1 MIPFYSKLSPKL
13 KLYIPIILGVI
24 LAVSI
29 ISVYSVNKLQ
39 KNIYSSIERNLTMEV
54 NTIKIMFERERDL
67 KLDKVKT
74 DLKVAHEEFLDQDFN
89 VQKSTFTIPV
99 VNQITK
105 QNHTAEIK
113 KWNLGSN
120 EIYNNFSYVDKIKNL
135 VGGTITIF
143 QKIDSG
149 YVRISTNVLKS
160 DGSRAVGTYI
170 PNESPVV
177 KTIESNEVYFGRAYV
192 VNDWYITAYEP
203 IYWDNKIV
211 GMLYVG
217 GKEKDLDILHEK
229 LIGLKIGRSGF
240 PFVLDE
246 SGTFIIHPFASGER
260 WENEPIINDI
270 ITNKTGIRT
279 YSLNSDGIK
288 KVVAFDYFEDF
299 KLFIA
304 AVMPVS
310 EEAGQLLWEMI
321 INSIIIGLVIILA
334 FSIFVY
340 FITAENVR
348 KFLSQLEHSS
358 KKLKSTQKALEQ
370 SEQHFQSLFNN
381 SSDDIFVID
390 FNGKLIEVNQVAC
403 ENLGYSHA
411 EMLTMHIRDIKSEG
425 FKEAVDNNITMI
437 SKFGKHRYESE
448 NITKEGKTIPVE
460 MKSRVIDYK
469 GKRVIL
475 TIARDI
481 SERKEMEDKILT
493 TIIQTEENER
503 KRFAA
508 DLHDD
513 LGPILSTVKLFT
525 DLLKKKNYKKINEEE
540 AIKNIEELVDAAITS
555 TRTISRNI
563 RPNILQDFGLAAAV
577 NDFCAFINKSESVQI
592 DIKTSEYTIEHRGI
606 EESIL
611 YQAVK
616 ELINNT
622 LKHSGA
628 KNIRIELKS
637 HKKQIILYYR
647 DDGVGFDFNTVY
659 KQTSGLGLNNIVN
672 KIKSVRG
679 TVDINTKP
687 GTGMFL
693 LASVILKDNLN

>member
-1 MIPFYSKLSPKL
+1 MKQLYLRLSPKL
-13 KLYIPIILGVI
+13 KLYFPILFGII
-24 LAVSI
+24 LAVTI
-29 ISVYSVNKLQ
+29 ISTYSTRKLQ
-39 KNIYSSIERNLTMEV
+39 KNLYSGIERNLAMEV

-67 KLDKVKT
+67 KLDKVQT
-74 DLKVAHEEFLDQDFN
+74 DLKVAHEEFLDQNFN
-89 VQKSTFTIPV
+89 VGALKTQIPV
-99 VNQITK
+99 TNQITQEK
-105 QNHTAEIK
+105 YTATISQ
-113 KWNLGSN
+113 WNLGGA
-120 EIYNNFSYVDKIKNL
+120 EVYNDFGFVDKIKNL

-149 YVRISTNVLKS
+149 YVRISTNVLKL
-160 DGSRAVGTYI
+160 DGTRAVGTYI
-170 PNESPVV
+170 PNNSPVV
-177 KTIESNEVYFGRAYV
+177 KTIEKGSIYFGRAYV

-203 IYWDNKIV
+203 LFWKNEIV

-217 GKEKDLDILHEK
+217 GKEKDLDKLRDK
-229 LIGLKIGRSGF
+229 LIGLKIGNDGF

-246 SGTFIIHPFASGER
+246 NGAFIIHPYAVGEN
-260 WENEPIINDI
+260 WTNEPIIGHILD
-270 ITNKTGIRT
+270 KKSGISGYALIRD
-279 YSLNSDGIK
+279 NIEK
-288 KVVAFDYFEDF
+288 IVAFDYFEDF
-299 KLFIA
+299 KVYIA
-304 AVMPVS
+304 AAVPVKG
-310 EEAGQLLWEMI
+310 ETGTLVREMI

-334 FSIFVY
+334 FSIFIY

-358 KKLKSTQKALEQ
+358 KKLKTTEKALKQ
-370 SEQHFQSLFNN
+370 SEQHFQTLFNN

-390 FNGKLIEVNQVAC
+390 FNGSIVEVNQVAC
-403 ENLGYSHA
+403 DNLGYTHD
-411 EMLTMHIRDIKSEG
+411 EFVGMHTRDIKSER
-425 FKEAVDNNITMI
+425 FIESVDTNINMI

-448 NITKEGKTIPVE
+448 NMTKDGRTIPVE

-525 DLLKKKNYKKINEEE
+525 DLLKKKSYKKIDEEE

-577 NDFCAFINKSESVQI
+577 NDFCTFIDKSESIQLDVQ
-592 DIKTSEYTIEHRGI
+592 TGEYNIEHRGI

-622 LKHSGA
+622 LKHAGA

-637 HKKQIILYYR
+637 HKNQIILYYR
-647 DDGVGFDFNTVY
+647 DDGAGFDFATVY

-672 KIKSVRG
+672 KIKSVKG
-679 TVDINTKP
+679 TVDINTQP
-687 GTGMFL
+687 GKGMFL
-693 LASVILKDNLN
+693 IAALKLKDNNN

>member
-1 MIPFYSKLSPKL
+1 MRHFYSQLSPKL
-13 KLYIPIILGVI
+13 KLYIPIIFGII
-24 LAVSI
+24 LAVTI
-29 ISVYSVNKLQ
+29 ISVYSVNRMKT
-39 KNIYSSIERNLTMEV
+39 NIYNSIERNLVMEV

-74 DLKVAHEEFLDQDFN
+74 NLKVANEEFLDQDFN
-89 VQKSTFTIPV
+89 IQKLKLTIPV
-99 VNQITK
+99 INQITQQK
-105 QNHTAEIK
+105 HEATITQ
-113 KWNLGSN
+113 WNLGNN
-120 EIYNNFSYVDKIKNL
+120 EIYNNFNYVDKIKNL
-135 VGGTITIF
+135 VGGTTTIF

-170 PNESPVV
+170 PNNSPVV
-177 KTIESNEVYFGRAYV
+177 KTIEQGLIYFGRAYV

-203 IYWDNKIV
+203 LYWNNEIV

-217 GKEKDLDILHEK
+217 DKEKDLDELRDK
-229 LIGLKIGRSGF
+229 LVGLKIGNDGF

-246 SGTFIIHPFASGER
+246 NGTFIIHPYATGEK
-260 WENEPIINDI
+260 WIDEPIITQI
-270 ITNKTGIRT
+270 LEEKTGIT
-279 YSLNSDGIK
+279 GYALNRDHVEKI
-288 KVVAFDYFEDF
+288 VAFEYFEDF
-299 KLFIA
+299 KLYIA
-304 AVMPVS
+304 AAVPVK
-310 EEAGQLLWEMI
+310 EEAGSLVREMI

-334 FSIFVY
+334 FSIFIY
-340 FITAENVR
+340 FITTENVR
-348 KFLSQLEHSS
+348 KFLSQLEQSS
-358 KKLKSTQKALEQ
+358 NKLKTTEKALKQ
-370 SEQHFQSLFNN
+370 SEQHFQTLFNN

-390 FNGKLIEVNQVAC
+390 FNGKFVEVNQVAC
-403 ENLGYSHA
+403 DNLGYTHEEFVKMHA
-411 EMLTMHIRDIKSEG
+411 RDIKSER
-425 FKEAVDNNITMI
+425 FKEAVDTNINMI
-437 SKFGKHRYESE
+437 SKFGKHQYESE
-448 NITKEGKTIPVE
+448 NLTKDGRIIPVE

-469 GKRVIL
+469 GQRVIL

-540 AIKNIEELVDAAITS
+540 AIKNIEELVDAAINS

-577 NDFCAFINKSESVQI
+577 NDFCAFINKSESVQL
-592 DIKTSEYTIEHRGI
+592 DIKTSEYHIEHRGI

-637 HKKQIILYYR
+637 HKNQIILYYR
-647 DDGVGFDFNTVY
+647 DDGIGFDFNTVY
-659 KQTSGLGLNNIVN
+659 RQTSGLGLNNIVN
-672 KIKSVRG
+672 KIKSVKG
-679 TVDINTKP
+679 TVDINTQP
-687 GTGMFL
+687 GKGMFL
-693 LASVILKDNLN
+693 IAAIKLKENNN